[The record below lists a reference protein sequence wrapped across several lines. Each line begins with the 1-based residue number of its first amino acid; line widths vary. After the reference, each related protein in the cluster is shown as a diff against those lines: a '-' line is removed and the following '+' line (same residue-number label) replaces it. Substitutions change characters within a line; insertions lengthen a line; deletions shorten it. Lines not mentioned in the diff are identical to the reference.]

1 MKQTRIVAGLVLAL
15 ASSAALAASGERWYG
30 TNRGIVY
37 EPIVDPI
44 VVERVV
50 PAERGLFYPDR
61 DVVYVERDVRT
72 APVIVERSY
81 VDRPGY
87 YAGVYES
94 NLVKPLN
101 PETGHLIENGLFN
114 RWGPNDFGS

>member
-1 MKQTRIVAGLVLAL
+1 MKRNRIAACLALAL
-15 ASSAALAASGERWYG
+15 ASTAGLAATGDRWYG
-30 TNRGIVY
+30 TNRGVVY
-37 EPIVDPI
+37 EPVVEAV

-50 PAERGLFYPDR
+50 SDRGLYHPGR
-61 DVVYVERDVRT
+61 DVVYVERDAST
-72 APVIVERSY
+72 APVIIERTY

-87 YAGVYES
+87 VATYES

>member
-1 MKQTRIVAGLVLAL
+1 MKRTRIAAGLVLAL
-15 ASSAALAASGERWYG
+15 ASSAALAATGDRWYG

-37 EPIVDPI
+37 EPIVEPI

-50 PAERGLFYPDR
+50 PERGLYYPDR
-61 DVVYVERDVRT
+61 EVVYVERGVT
-72 APVIVERSY
+72 PAPVVIERRY
-81 VDRPGY
+81 VDRPLY
-87 YAGVYES
+87 SGVYES
-94 NLVKPLN
+94 NMVKPLN

>member
-1 MKQTRIVAGLVLAL
+1 MKRTRIAAGLVLAL
-15 ASSAALAASGERWYG
+15 ASTAALAVSGERWYG

-37 EPIVDPI
+37 EPIVEPI

-50 PAERGLFYPDR
+50 SDRGLHYPER
-61 DVVYVERDVRT
+61 DVVYVERDVRS
-72 APVIVERSY
+72 APVILERRY
-81 VDRPGY
+81 EPGY
-87 YAGVYES
+87 VVLHES
-94 NLVKPLN
+94 NMVKPLN